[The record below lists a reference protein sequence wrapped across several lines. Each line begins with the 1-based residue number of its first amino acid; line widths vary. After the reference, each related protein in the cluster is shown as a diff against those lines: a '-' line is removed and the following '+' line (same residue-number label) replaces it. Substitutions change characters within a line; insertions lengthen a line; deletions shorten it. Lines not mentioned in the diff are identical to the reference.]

1 MVKVMRENKKLIIIV
16 PCYNEEET
24 LEYTT
29 KELTKKIEDLVNEG
43 SISGDSGI
51 CFVNDGSSD
60 NTSEILSKLADSDK
74 RIALINLSRNFGHQ
88 YALLAGMKTVNAD
101 MVITVDADL
110 QDSLDSM
117 DEMVAKYH
125 EGYEIVYGC
134 REKRNEDTFLKKTTA
149 TLFYK
154 IMKICC
160 KRIYYNH
167 ADYRLMSRKALE
179 LLKEYN
185 EKVVF
190 LRGLIPHIGLKSATV
205 YYDRASRIFGKTK
218 YNYAKMFE
226 LAWRGITNY
235 SIFPIRFITIIGL
248 LFIVLAILA
257 FVIMLIYFV
266 IFDEK
271 DKLIILISAMGLFS
285 GFIMFSIGILGEY
298 IAKILYEV
306 KGRPSF
312 QIESTKNI

>member
-1 MVKVMRENKKLIIIV
+1 MRKNKKLIIIV

-24 LEYTT
+24 LNYTV
-29 KELTKKIEDLVNEG
+29 KKLIEKIENLSDKK
-43 SISGDSGI
+43 SISEDSGI

-60 NTSEILSKLADSDK
+60 NTAEILSKLADSDK

-101 MVITVDADL
+101 IVITIDADL
-110 QDSLDSM
+110 QDSLDSI
-117 DEMVAKYH
+117 DEMITKYH

-134 REKRNEDTFLKKTTA
+134 RDKRDDDTFLKKTTA
-149 TLFYK
+149 ILFYK
-154 IMKICC
+154 LMKICC

-167 ADYRLMSRKALE
+167 ADYRLMSRKALD

-190 LRGLIPHIGLKSATV
+190 LRGLIPHLGLKSTVV
-205 YYDRASRIFGKTK
+205 YYDRQSRILGKSK
-218 YNYAKMFE
+218 YNYVKMFE
-226 LAWRGITNY
+226 LAWRGITDY
-235 SIFPIRFITIIGL
+235 SVFPIRLITITGL
-248 LFIVLAILA
+248 IFIVLAMLSFI
-257 FVIMLIYFV
+257 IMLIYFV

-271 DKLIILISAMGLFS
+271 DKLMILISAMGLFS
-285 GFIMFSIGILGEY
+285 GFIMLSIGILGEY
-298 IAKILYEV
+298 IAKILQEV